1 MVWYRLKLV
10 INYIA
15 STSQLL
21 IEYLIENKVFFI
33 KQLTFCPRD
42 LKGQF
47 MQTSQD
53 LLPSSAIQVDE
64 NPEVFMGRKII
75 VIIPAYNEE
84 RFIGSVILKLKK
96 FPVEVIV
103 VDDGST
109 DETASIAKMAGVVVF
124 RQESNQGKGTALNTG
139 LHAARESSPD
149 VIVMLDADGQ
159 HLPEELPR
167 IIKPILDGEAD
178 IVVGSR
184 YINNTSNTPLIRR
197 WGHRFINLATTLPS
211 GVSVTDSQS
220 GYRAFSR
227 RAFELAD
234 FHSNGFSVESEMQFL
249 AHEHHLKVLEVP
261 ITIRYTDKAK
271 RSPFRQGM
279 IVLGGIIK
287 LTGQY
292 RPLFYFGVPG
302 LLILILGIGWGFI
315 VVQRY
320 EQTHVLATGYA
331 MICLLLCIIGLIM
344 LSTGFILHS
353 VRGLLT
359 DLLREHS

>member
-1 MVWYRLKLV
+1 MK
-10 INYIA
+10 
-15 STSQLL
+15 TSGNLMTKTLAQ
-21 IEYLIENKVFFI
+21 NKNDA
-33 KQLTFCPRD
+33 D
-42 LKGQF
+42 LFLGK
-47 MQTSQD
+47 
-53 LLPSSAIQVDE
+53 
-64 NPEVFMGRKII
+64 RII

-109 DETASIAKMAGVVVF
+109 DDTASIAKMAGVVVF
-124 RQESNQGKGTALNTG
+124 RQESNQGKGTALNIG

-159 HLPEELPR
+159 HLPEELPQ
-167 IIKPILDGEAD
+167 IVSPILAGEAD

-184 YINNTSNTPLIRR
+184 YIQNTSNTPIIRR

-211 GVSVTDSQS
+211 GISVSDSQS

-234 FHSNGFSVESEMQFL
+234 FHSDGFSVESEMQFL
-249 AHEHHLKVLEVP
+249 AHEHHLKVMEVP

-271 RSPFRQGM
+271 RSPFSQGM
-279 IVLGGIIK
+279 TVLGGIIK

-292 RPLFYFGVPG
+292 RPLLYFGVPG
-302 LLILILGIGWGFI
+302 MVLMMMGIGWGI
-315 VVQRY
+315 VVVQRF
-320 EQTHVLATGYA
+320 EQTRVLATGYA

-353 VRGLLT
+353 VRGLL
-359 DLLREHS
+359 REMLEK

>member
-1 MVWYRLKLV
+1 MD
-10 INYIA
+10 
-15 STSQLL
+15 TDD
-21 IEYLIENKVFFI
+21 VF
-33 KQLTFCPRD
+33 Q
-42 LKGQF
+42 
-47 MQTSQD
+47 
-53 LLPSSAIQVDE
+53 
-64 NPEVFMGRKII
+64 GRKII

-84 RFIGSVILKLKK
+84 RFIGSVLLKLKK

-103 VDDGST
+103 IDDGST

-124 RQESNQGKGTALNTG
+124 RQDSNQGKGTALNTG

-159 HLPEELPR
+159 HLPEDLPQ
-167 IIKPILDGEAD
+167 IIRPILTGEAD

-184 YINNTSNTPLIRR
+184 YIKNTSNTPLVRR

-211 GVSVTDSQS
+211 GVSVSDSQS

-234 FHSNGFSVESEMQFL
+234 FHSRDFSVESEMQFL
-249 AHEHHLKVLEVP
+249 AHEHGLKVVEIP

-271 RSPFRQGM
+271 RSPFSQGM
-279 IVLGGIIK
+279 TVLGGIIR

-292 RPLFYFGVPG
+292 RPLLYFGVPG
-302 LLILILGIGWGFI
+302 LVIMMMGIGWGFV

-320 EQTHVLATGYA
+320 EQTGMLAVGYA
-331 MICLLLCIIGLIM
+331 MICLLLSIIGLIM
-344 LSTGFILHS
+344 LSTGFTLHTI
-353 VRGLLT
+353 RALLI
-359 DLLREHS
+359 DYFSSEDRKKQ

>member
-1 MVWYRLKLV
+1 M
-10 INYIA
+10 
-15 STSQLL
+15 T
-21 IEYLIENKVFFI
+21 
-33 KQLTFCPRD
+33 T
-42 LKGQF
+42 
-47 MQTSQD
+47 
-53 LLPSSAIQVDE
+53 DE
-64 NPEVFMGRKII
+64 NILTKATVQIKNNPDLFLGKKII

-84 RFIGSVILKLKK
+84 RFIGSVVLKLKK
-96 FPVEVIV
+96 YPVEIIV

-124 RQESNQGKGTALNTG
+124 KQEDNQGKGVALNTG
-139 LHAARESSPD
+139 FHAARESSPD
-149 VIVMLDADGQ
+149 VIVILDADGQ
-159 HLPEELPR
+159 HLPEELPQ
-167 IIKPILDGEAD
+167 IVKPILTGEAD

-184 YINNTSNTPLIRR
+184 YIQNTSNTPFIRR

-211 GVSVTDSQS
+211 GVSVSDSQS

-227 RAFELAD
+227 HAFELTD
-234 FHSNGFSVESEMQFL
+234 FHSSGFSVESEMQFL
-249 AHEHHLKVLEVP
+249 AHEHGLKVMEIP

-271 RSPFRQGM
+271 RSPFSQGM
-279 IVLGGIIK
+279 TVLGGIIK

-292 RPLFYFGVPG
+292 RPLLYFGVPG
-302 LLILILGIGWGFI
+302 MVLLIMGIGWGFV

-353 VRGLLT
+353 VRGLLN
-359 DLLREHS
+359 DYFSIEDRKKQ